1 MAKHNNMIFRET
13 RKKQLEDKKRTLV
26 KTWLNQPARKLR
38 RRKARMAK
46 AIKISP
52 RPTGGLLRP
61 AVRACTAKYNMRLR
75 TGRGFTL
82 EELKAAGIPAV
93 KARSI
98 GIAVDH
104 RRRNATAE
112 TMSLNVQR
120 LKEYQSKLV
129 VFPKNAKKPTTNDS
143 SAEEIAKA
151 KQLKG
156 RNVMPVKK
164 QVKKV
169 QARAIKDDERV
180 ASAYSKLRHERSA
193 KKLKGIREKRAK
205 ERAEA
210 EAMTKK
216 K

>member
-1 MAKHNNMIFRET
+1 MTKHNNMIFRQT

-61 AVRACTAKYNMRLR
+61 AVRATTAKYNMRLR

-82 EELKAAGIPAV
+82 EELKAAGVPAV

-104 RRRNATAE
+104 RRSNAAAE

-120 LKEYQSKLV
+120 LKEYMSKLV

-143 SAEEIAKA
+143 KAEDLAKA
-151 KQLKG
+151 KQLKA
-156 RNVMPVKK
+156 RKVLPVK
-164 QVKKV
+164 QTFKKLA
-169 QARAIKDDERV
+169 ARTIKDEDRV
-180 ASAYSKLRHERSA
+180 ASVYAKLRHERSA